1 METVSCD
8 GRCPVQATA
17 ELIQGK
23 WTTRLIGVL
32 LPGPLRFAALQRQL
46 PGISSKVL
54 SARLHTLL
62 AQDLIS
68 RQVLPSVPPGT
79 EYQLT
84 PRGVQLAGVIQSMH
98 AFGQSLLSAE
108 FATLLTGAT
117 APEVSLT

>member
-1 METVSCD
+1 M
-8 GRCPVQATA
+8 
-17 ELIQGK
+17 
-23 WTTRLIGVL
+23 
-32 LPGPLRFAALQRQL
+32 
-46 PGISSKVL
+46 L

-98 AFGQSLLSAE
+98 AFDQSLLSAE
-108 FATLLTGAT
+108 VAAPLTGAT